1 MSDALEEHGGKD
13 NIGGR
18 IITNQRFP
26 DDIVVEEK
34 ELEALAES
42 LDKTCKMYKMQ
53 ISSEKTTLMT
63 NSASLIQREI

>member
-1 MSDALEEHGGKD
+1 MSDALEEHGGKV

-18 IITNQRFP
+18 IITNQWFA
-26 DDIVVEEK
+26 DDIVDEEK

-42 LDKTCKMYKMQ
+42 LDKTCKRYKMQ
-53 ISSEKTTLMT
+53 ISSEKTKLMT